1 MMDESAADREAKT
14 QIKLLDQL
22 LKVKEPWD
30 REVDVVRNRSV
41 SGEAEQRG
49 MRKMDDRRW
58 ES

>member
-1 MMDESAADREAKT
+1 MMNESAANREAKT

-41 SGEAEQRG
+41 SGLVKRDEEDGR
-49 MRKMDDRRW
+49 
-58 ES
+58 